1 MIEHRP
7 PPFSPG
13 RVIDSVAEIPA
24 GFMALHRGL
33 HPWVD
38 RKLGYF
44 GDARFVMFYYEP
56 RGEEVIWRDSC
67 SYGFAAG
74 AWCFFDDEI
83 APVAKTYHVNLGSSQ
98 SQGREALII
107 DRLKRQAY
115 FAERKTAEQFIAH
128 QQPFSIPSKKQAC

>member
-1 MIEHRP
+1 MLEHRP
-7 PPFSPG
+7 PPSGPG
-13 RVIDSVAEIPA
+13 RIIDSAADIPLS
-24 GFMALHRGL
+24 FMMLKKSL

-56 RGEEVIWRDSC
+56 RGEEVIWRDSH

-74 AWCFFDDEI
+74 AWCFFSDEI
-83 APVAKTYHVNLGSSQ
+83 APLAESYHVNLGSSQ

-107 DRLKRQAY
+107 DRLQRQAY

-128 QQPFSIPSKKQAC
+128 QQAFASQSKTQAC